1 MDIGRFG
8 NDFESFSFIKISCE
22 EFRNEK
28 SRQIAIPSIFF
39 NFFIFFSSNTNSFLL
54 IGFIIVPVKSIL
66 SLTSILFLLSTRGW
80 GAST

>member
-22 EFRNEK
+22 EFRNAK
-28 SRQIAIPSIFF
+28 RRQIAIPSIFF
-39 NFFIFFSSNTNSFLL
+39 NFFIFFSSNANSFLL
-54 IGFIIVPVKSIL
+54 IGFIILPVKSIL

-80 GAST
+80 GEST